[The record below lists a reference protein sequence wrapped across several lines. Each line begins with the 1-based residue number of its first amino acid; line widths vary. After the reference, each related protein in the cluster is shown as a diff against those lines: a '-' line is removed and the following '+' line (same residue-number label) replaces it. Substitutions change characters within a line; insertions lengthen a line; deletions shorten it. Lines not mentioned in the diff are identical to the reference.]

1 MRQGAHFASP
11 KSGKALSHRR
21 VEAVKAI
28 HCCGPRTPP
37 SRHPIYGIQRIRFC
51 KSYGA
56 QFSQTINSP
65 SMTAP
70 IGLREGI
77 NSTPGD
83 SFCLMNRRKW
93 PGIVATSR
101 ETGTRS
107 ASAAIRRTSGSGCR
121 PGSPLRRRENL
132 LPVPAAAILGRSR
145 GLGRRRPGNEGSIL
159 LLCPFAL
166 PSLKTLDHA
175 GREGVAGL
183 DLFVATILIFEIRLD
198 FFWMLQDKRN
208 CAVDLGQ
215 RSDRR
220 VGIKDRFGRP
230 PIPKIVCNHVKSNSG
245 SGDVVSTVPNFH
257 ILVA

>member
-1 MRQGAHFASP
+1 
-11 KSGKALSHRR
+11 
-21 VEAVKAI
+21 
-28 HCCGPRTPP
+28 
-37 SRHPIYGIQRIRFC
+37 
-51 KSYGA
+51 
-56 QFSQTINSP
+56 
-65 SMTAP
+65 
-70 IGLREGI
+70 
-77 NSTPGD
+77 
-83 SFCLMNRRKW
+83 MNRRKW

-183 DLFVATILIFEIRLD
+183 DLFVATILIFEICLD

-215 RSDRR
+215 RSDRQ

-257 ILVA
+257 ILVGRRHGDSTSSLLQPAPAQLPIRIGRSAAPDDGLEPVGVGRIGGDGRRSRPRPTPRQPKVKQLGLAEVN

>member
-1 MRQGAHFASP
+1 
-11 KSGKALSHRR
+11 
-21 VEAVKAI
+21 
-28 HCCGPRTPP
+28 
-37 SRHPIYGIQRIRFC
+37 
-51 KSYGA
+51 
-56 QFSQTINSP
+56 
-65 SMTAP
+65 MTAP

-145 GLGRRRPGNEGSIL
+145 GLGRRRPGNEGSSL

-166 PSLKTLDHA
+166 PSLKTFDHA
-175 GREGVAGL
+175 GREWVAGR

-257 ILVA
+257 MLVGRHHGDSTSSLLHLALALIVEERPSAATRVTADAPPHPLHSGAALPLIRIRNADESETTSRFSSLI